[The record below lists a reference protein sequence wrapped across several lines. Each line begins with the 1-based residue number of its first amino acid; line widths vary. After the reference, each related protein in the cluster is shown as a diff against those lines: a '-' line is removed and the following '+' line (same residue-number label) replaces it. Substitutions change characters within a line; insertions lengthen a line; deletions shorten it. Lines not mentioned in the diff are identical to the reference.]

1 MARNNEAHSAFY
13 AARDHFEGD
22 TESTK
27 DHPLMAHLSDPIDRA
42 SYEHSILPLDAE
54 AGGTQ
59 HTTLGRTIDSPISSR
74 GNRKKLPK
82 KNFPRKLYRPGM
94 KMAWDD

>member
-27 DHPLMAHLSDPIDRA
+27 DHPLMASLNDPSKRA
-42 SYEHSILPLDAE
+42 LHEEVREFDAL
-54 AGGTQ
+54 AGGTSR
-59 HTTLGRTIDSPISSR
+59 TTLGPTLDSPISSR
-74 GNRKKLPK
+74 GNRKRLPK
-82 KNFPRKLYRPGM
+82 KDFPRKLYRPGM